1 MKYEVVFK
9 NYFFVFFM
17 LKKKIGE
24 CCYFVLIKNF
34 YNCVGIDYIGIVC
47 KMLYW
52 IKCLKVFMI
61 L

>member
-34 YNCVGIDYIGIVC
+34 YNCFGRDYIGIVC
-47 KMLYW
+47 KCYIVLN
-52 IKCLKVFMI
+52 V
-61 L
+61 